1 MKNILNGVQC
11 IFNLGAPIVFPI
23 VIIILG
29 SIFKIE
35 LKKSLKSGITIG
47 IGFVGINLV
56 VELLVNTLG
65 PVAQEIV
72 ERFGLSLTV
81 IDIGWSTTAAAAWAS
96 PVTPILIPTCLAV
109 NLILIYFKK
118 TKTLNLDIWNYWH
131 FIVTGAIGYIVTGNY
146 IWAIICTVIM
156 EVAVLFVADKTAKN
170 VNEFWGLDGISLPT
184 GSTISFVPLGY
195 IIGKIIEKIPWIGSI
210 KADTTTIQKKMG
222 VFGEPMIIGVLLG
235 LILSLLA
242 GYELPEVL
250 NTAISMG
257 AVMLLMPR
265 MVKILMEGLMPISK
279 SIKNFSKDKYG
290 DRELYIGLDASITV
304 GHPAVM
310 STALILV
317 PITLFLAVI
326 LPGNR
331 VIPFGDL
338 ATIPFYV
345 AFIVCFRKG
354 NIVHSVIVGS
364 ILISISLYMATNFA
378 PVHTL
383 LITNAKLSTLDH
395 KAMFSSLDVGGN
407 LFKWII
413 LKLSQLVN
421 QLGIFV

>member
-1 MKNILNGVQC
+1 MA
-11 IFNLGAPIVFPI
+11 GAV
-23 VIIILG
+23 
-29 SIFKIE
+29 
-35 LKKSLKSGITIG
+35 
-47 IGFVGINLV
+47 
-56 VELLVNTLG
+56 
-65 PVAQEIV
+65 
-72 ERFGLSLTV
+72 
-81 IDIGWSTTAAAAWAS
+81 
-96 PVTPILIPTCLAV
+96 
-109 NLILIYFKK
+109 
-118 TKTLNLDIWNYWH
+118 
-131 FIVTGAIGYIVTGNY
+131 GYIVTESY

-156 EVAVLFVADKTAKN
+156 EVAVLFVADRTAKS
-170 VNEFWGLDGISLPT
+170 VNEFWGLEGISLPT
-184 GSTISFVPLGY
+184 GSTVSFVPLGFL
-195 IIGKIIEKIPWIGSI
+195 IGKIVEKIPWIGTI
-210 KADTTTIQKKMG
+210 QADTTTIQKKIG
-222 VFGEPMIIGVLLG
+222 IFGEPMMMGILLG
-235 LILSLLA
+235 IALGSLA
-242 GYELPEVL
+242 GYGLQEIL

-265 MVKILMEGLMPISK
+265 MVKTLMEGLIPISK
-279 SIKNFSKDKYG
+279 SIKKFSREKYG

-317 PITLFLAVI
+317 PITLLLAVI

-331 VIPFGDL
+331 VLPFGDL

-364 ILISISLYMATNFA
+364 ILISISLYMVTNFA

-383 LITNAKLSTLDH
+383 LITNAQLSTLDNG
-395 KAMFSSLDVGGN
+395 AMFSSLEVGGN

-421 QLGIFV
+421 HVGIFIQT